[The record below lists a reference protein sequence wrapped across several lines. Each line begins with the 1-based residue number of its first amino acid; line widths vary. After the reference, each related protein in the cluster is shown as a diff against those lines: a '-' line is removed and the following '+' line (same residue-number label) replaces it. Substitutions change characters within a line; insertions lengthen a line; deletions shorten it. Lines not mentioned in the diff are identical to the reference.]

1 MAIQELRTFRELQDA
16 VISRGKLDENKTAV
30 RNEVKE
36 KINTYYQYLAFKRAY
51 RWSGETRPLLLREK
65 YDTGTITVTNDSDT
79 ITGSST
85 SWTEFDHLW
94 CHIRIGSQPRP
105 YKIIRVASTTS
116 ITLDHPYVGDSASS
130 VTYSIYRDEIGLY
143 PDLQNIRKFMV
154 PGIAHRVEPCG
165 PEDLDSCRMRSPFR
179 SGVPQLYTL
188 NGQAIYTEKTMATF
202 NLDTDFWED
211 NYFAI
216 PRNKKLIIWPGIVSQ
231 DMIADV
237 RYTRVPPPMNADDD
251 EPLVPYENRRAL
263 VLGPLTEHYI
273 VQRDAI
279 TQRMWEKE
287 NKQLLKEM
295 ESDVETVDDELILIM
310 DRRRNRRVTQ
320 SVWANEEVMSD

>member
-1 MAIQELRTFRELQDA
+1 
-16 VISRGKLDENKTAV
+16 
-30 RNEVKE
+30 
-36 KINTYYQYLAFKRAY
+36 
-51 RWSGETRPLLLREK
+51 
-65 YDTGTITVTNDSDT
+65 
-79 ITGSST
+79 
-85 SWTEFDHLW
+85 
-94 CHIRIGSQPRP
+94 
-105 YKIIRVASTTS
+105 
-116 ITLDHPYVGDSASS
+116 
-130 VTYSIYRDEIGLY
+130 
-143 PDLQNIRKFMV
+143 
-154 PGIAHRVEPCG
+154 
-165 PEDLDSCRMRSPFR
+165 MRSPFR